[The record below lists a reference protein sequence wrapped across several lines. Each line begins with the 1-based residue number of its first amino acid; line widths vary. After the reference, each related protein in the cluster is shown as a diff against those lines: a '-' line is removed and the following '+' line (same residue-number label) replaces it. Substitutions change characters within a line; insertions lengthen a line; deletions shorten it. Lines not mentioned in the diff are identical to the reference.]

1 MMKIAYIICRILLG
15 IVFLFASVLVLFKLA
30 PQPELQG
37 NVKVFMDGVKASV
50 YLLPLIKI
58 TELICAIAFI
68 SGRFVPLATV
78 VLFPITLNIL
88 LYHIFLVPEGLVMA
102 IVLLIGNLFLAYY
115 SRKQY
120 TSLFLSK

>member
-78 VLFPITLNIL
+78 LFPITLNIL